1 VRGFNGAVAGEMGC
15 RTRSQ
20 QCTSRLFILAERARA
35 SPMVEALR
43 RNPDESC
50 LRQLEGK
57 GWGKIGNR
65 AAKLGGNQIVASSTA
80 REIQDD
86 GESI

>member
-1 VRGFNGAVAGEMGC
+1 
-15 RTRSQ
+15 
-20 QCTSRLFILAERARA
+20 
-35 SPMVEALR
+35 MVEALR